1 MLTKIRLDVFLVKN
15 NLVRSRGVAKELIE
29 NENVLVND
37 VICTKQNFLVSLDD
51 KIHLKTNEKYVS
63 RGAYKLKKALEYFNL
78 KIDNLIAVDIGA
90 STGGFTQV
98 LLENN
103 VLKVYAIDVG
113 TDQLH
118 KSIKENKKVISLE
131 KTNFKDFTN
140 DIIKEKINFVCIDVS
155 FISIYSIINK
165 IVDLKWKNIKSIVLL
180 KPQFEIGR
188 KIIKSKGHVK
198 VNEHTKIISDF
209 INFLNSKNIKLNGY
223 IESPIKGAKKEN
235 IEYLFYL
242 EF

>member
-1 MLTKIRLDVFLVKN
+1 MSEKIRLDLFLVQN

-29 NENVLVND
+29 SQCVLINNLV
-37 VICTKQNFLVSLDD
+37 CTKQNYMVSDSD
-51 KIHLKTNEKYVS
+51 SIVLKSNEKYVS
-63 RGAYKLKKALEYFNL
+63 RGAYKLKEAISHFN
-78 KIDNLIAVDIGA
+78 INLTDLVAVDIGA

-103 VLKVYAIDVG
+103 ILKVYAIDVG

-118 KSIKENKKVISLE
+118 KSIKEDKRVVSIE
-131 KTNFKDFTN
+131 QTNFKDFDNNT
-140 DIIKEKINFVCIDVS
+140 IKETIGFICVDVS
-155 FISIYSIINK
+155 FISVYSIINK
-165 IVDLKWKNIKSIVLL
+165 IIDLKWSNFKAVILL
-180 KPQFEIGR
+180 KPQFEVGK
-188 KIIKSKGHVK
+188 KIMKTKGHAKVK
-198 VNEHTKIISDF
+198 DHQKVINDF
-209 INFLNSKNIKLNGY
+209 IEYLKTKNIKVHGY